1 MLSIER
7 RDMLDRIKSVQF
19 VMIVA
24 FISSLLLAFIA
35 MSLKPRMDY
44 NVILDKKKSILKS
57 IDIDVVGLTPAQL
70 DEKYNLHIE
79 EIVINQAGEVISDI
93 LLSDIEW
100 VEDKGTGTTNYIL
113 KTSDNKIVNEYYPLY
128 KTSNPNGY
136 IIPISGKGLWSTL
149 KGYFAISQDKNSTM
163 GIVFYEHG
171 ETPGL
176 GAEVDKP
183 WFQSQFKIDKGKKIF
198 NSNNDLV
205 SISLNKKKNTY
216 NKPHEVDGITGATV
230 TADGVTKFLKRDL
243 NRYKN
248 FLIGQR

>member
-1 MLSIER
+1 
-7 RDMLDRIKSVQF
+7 MLDRIKSVQF

-113 KTSDNKIVNEYYPLY
+113 KTSDNKIINEYYPLY

-183 WFQSQFKIDKGKKIF
+183 WFQNQFKIDKGKK
-198 NSNNDLV
+198 L
-205 SISLNKKKNTY
+205 SLI
-216 NKPHEVDGITGATV
+216 HI
-230 TADGVTKFLKRDL
+230 
-243 NRYKN
+243 
-248 FLIGQR
+248 

>member
-1 MLSIER
+1 MLSKER

-57 IDIDVVGLTPAQL
+57 IDIDVDGLTPAQL

-79 EIVINQAGEVISDI
+79 EIVINQAGEVISNI

-113 KTSDNKIVNEYYPLY
+113 KTSDNKIINEYYPLY

-183 WFQSQFKIDKGKKIF
+183 WFQNQFKIDKGKKIF

-230 TADGVTKFLKRDL
+230 TADVFTKFLKRDL

-248 FLIGQR
+248 FLNGQR

>member
-1 MLSIER
+1 
-7 RDMLDRIKSVQF
+7 MLDRIKSVQF

-24 FISSLLLAFIA
+24 FVSSLLLAFIA

-57 IDIDVVGLTPAQL
+57 IDINVNGLTPSQL

-79 EIVINQAGEVISDI
+79 EIVINKLGDI
-93 LLSDIEW
+93 VNDVFLSDISW

-113 KTSDNKIVNEYYPLY
+113 KTSDKEYVNQYYPLY
-128 KTSNPNGY
+128 KTSNPDGY

-149 KGYFAISQDKNSTM
+149 KGYFAIAEDKNTTM

-183 WFQSQFKIDKGKKIF
+183 WFQNQFKIDRGKKIF
-198 NSNNDLV
+198 NSNNNLV
-205 SISLNKKKNTY
+205 SIVLNKKKNTY
-216 NKPHEVDGITGATV
+216 DKPHEVDGITGATV
-230 TADGVTKFLKRDL
+230 TANGVTKFLKRDL

>member
-1 MLSIER
+1 
-7 RDMLDRIKSVQF
+7 MLDRIKSVQF
-19 VMIVA
+19 VMVVA
-24 FISSLLLAFIA
+24 FMSSLLLAFIA
-35 MSLKPRMDY
+35 MSLKPKMDY
-44 NVILDKKKSILKS
+44 NVVLDKKKSILRS
-57 IDIDVVGLTPAQL
+57 IDINVVGLTPNEL

-79 EIVINQAGEVISDI
+79 EIVVNSSGSIVDDI
-93 LLSDIEW
+93 MLSDIIW
-100 VEDKGTGTTNYIL
+100 VEDKGTGTTNYIY
-113 KTSDNKIVNEYYPLY
+113 KTTNEELVNEYYPIY

-149 KGYFAISQDKNSTM
+149 KGYFAVAEDKNSTM

-183 WFQSQFKIDKGKKIF
+183 WFQNQFKIDRGKKIF
-198 NSNNDLV
+198 NAKKDLV
-205 SISLNKKKNTY
+205 SINVNKKKNTDG
-216 NKPHEVDGITGATV
+216 KPHEVDGITGATV

>member
-1 MLSIER
+1 
-7 RDMLDRIKSVQF
+7 MLDRIKSVQF
-19 VMIVA
+19 VMVVA
-24 FISSLLLAFIA
+24 FMSSLLLAFIA
-35 MSLKPRMDY
+35 MSLKPKMDY
-44 NVILDKKKSILKS
+44 NVVLDKKKSILRS
-57 IDIDVVGLTPAQL
+57 IDINVVGLTPNEL

-79 EIVINQAGEVISDI
+79 EIVVNSSGSIVNDI
-93 LLSDIEW
+93 MLSDIIW
-100 VEDKGTGTTNYIL
+100 VEDKGTGTTNYIY
-113 KTSDNKIVNEYYPLY
+113 KTTNEELVNEYYPIY

-149 KGYFAISQDKNSTM
+149 KGYFAIAEDKNSTM

-183 WFQSQFKIDKGKKIF
+183 WFQNQFKIDRGKKIF
-198 NSNNDLV
+198 NAKKDLV
-205 SISLNKKKNTY
+205 SINVNKKKNTDG
-216 NKPHEVDGITGATV
+216 KPHEVDGITGATV

>member
-1 MLSIER
+1 
-7 RDMLDRIKSVQF
+7 MLDRIKSVQF
-19 VMIVA
+19 VMVVA
-24 FISSLLLAFIA
+24 FMSSLLLAFIA
-35 MSLKPRMDY
+35 MSLKPKMDY
-44 NVILDKKKSILKS
+44 NVVLDKKKSILRS
-57 IDIDVVGLTPAQL
+57 IDINVVGLTPNEL

-79 EIVINQAGEVISDI
+79 EIVVNSSGSIVDDI
-93 LLSDIEW
+93 MLSDIIW
-100 VEDKGTGTTNYIL
+100 VEDKGTGTTNYIY
-113 KTSDNKIVNEYYPLY
+113 KTTNEELVNEYYPIY

-149 KGYFAISQDKNSTM
+149 KGYFAIAEDKNSTM

-183 WFQSQFKIDKGKKIF
+183 WFQNQFKIDRGKKIF
-198 NSNNDLV
+198 NAKKDLV
-205 SISLNKKKNTY
+205 SINVNKKKNTDG
-216 NKPHEVDGITGATV
+216 KPHEVDGITGATV

>member
-1 MLSIER
+1 MLNKER
-7 RDMLDRIKSVQF
+7 KDMLDRIKSVQF

-24 FISSLLLAFIA
+24 FVSSLLLAFIA

-57 IDIDVVGLTPAQL
+57 IDINVNGLTPSQL

-79 EIVINQAGEVISDI
+79 EIVINKLGDI
-93 LLSDIEW
+93 VNDVLLSDISW
-100 VEDKGTGTTNYIL
+100 VEDKGTGSTNYIL
-113 KTSDNKIVNEYYPLY
+113 KTSDEEYVNQYYPLY
-128 KTSNPNGY
+128 KTSNPDGY

-149 KGYFAISQDKNSTM
+149 KGYFAIAEDKNTTM

-183 WFQSQFKIDKGKKIF
+183 WFQNQFKIDRGKKIF
-198 NSNNDLV
+198 NSNSELV
-205 SISLNKKKNTY
+205 SIVLNKKKNTY
-216 NKPHEVDGITGATV
+216 DKPHEVDGITGATV
-230 TADGVTKFLKRDL
+230 TANGVTKFLKRDL

>member
-1 MLSIER
+1 
-7 RDMLDRIKSVQF
+7 MLDRIKSVQF
-19 VMIVA
+19 VMVVA
-24 FISSLLLAFIA
+24 FMSSLLLAFIA
-35 MSLKPRMDY
+35 MSLKPKMDY
-44 NVILDKKKSILKS
+44 NVVLDKKKSILRS
-57 IDIDVVGLTPAQL
+57 IDINVVGLTPNEL

-79 EIVINQAGEVISDI
+79 EIVVNSSGSIVDDI
-93 LLSDIEW
+93 MLSDIIW
-100 VEDKGTGTTNYIL
+100 VEDKGTGTTNYIY
-113 KTSDNKIVNEYYPLY
+113 KTTNEELVNEYYPIY

-149 KGYFAISQDKNSTM
+149 KGYFAVAEDKNSTM

-183 WFQSQFKIDKGKKIF
+183 WFQNQFKIDRGKKIF
-198 NSNNDLV
+198 NEKKDLV
-205 SISLNKKKNTY
+205 SINVNKKKNTDG
-216 NKPHEVDGITGATV
+216 KPHEVDGITGATV

>member
-1 MLSIER
+1 
-7 RDMLDRIKSVQF
+7 
-19 VMIVA
+19 
-24 FISSLLLAFIA
+24 
-35 MSLKPRMDY
+35 MSLKPKMDY
-44 NVILDKKKSILKS
+44 NVVLDKKKSILRS
-57 IDIDVVGLTPAQL
+57 IDIDVVGLTPNEL
-70 DEKYNLHIE
+70 DEKYKLHIE
-79 EIVINQAGEVISDI
+79 EMVINSSGSVVDDVI
-93 LLSDIEW
+93 LSDIIW
-100 VEDKGTGTTNYIL
+100 IEDKGTGTTNYIY
-113 KTSDNKIVNEYYPLY
+113 KTSDEQLINEYYPIY

-149 KGYFAISQDKNSTM
+149 KGYFAIAEDKNSTM

-183 WFQSQFKIDKGKKIF
+183 WFQNQFKIDRGKKIF
-198 NSNNDLV
+198 NAKKDLV
-205 SISLNKKKNTY
+205 SINVNKKKNTDG
-216 NKPHEVDGITGATV
+216 KPHEVDGITGATV

>member
-1 MLSIER
+1 
-7 RDMLDRIKSVQF
+7 MLDRIKSVQF
-19 VMIVA
+19 VMLVA
-24 FISSLLLAFIA
+24 FMSSLLLAFIA
-35 MSLKPRMDY
+35 MSLKPKMDY
-44 NVILDKKKSILKS
+44 NVVLDKKKSILRS
-57 IDIDVVGLTPAQL
+57 IDINVVGLTPNEL

-79 EIVINQAGEVISDI
+79 EIVVNSSGSIVDDI
-93 LLSDIEW
+93 MLSDIIW
-100 VEDKGTGTTNYIL
+100 VEDKGTGTTNYIY
-113 KTSDNKIVNEYYPLY
+113 KTTNEELVNEYYPIY

-149 KGYFAISQDKNSTM
+149 KGYFAVAEDKNSTM

-183 WFQSQFKIDKGKKIF
+183 WFQNQFKIDRGKKIF
-198 NSNNDLV
+198 NAKKDLV
-205 SISLNKKKNTY
+205 SINVNKKKNTDG
-216 NKPHEVDGITGATV
+216 KPHEVDGITGATV

>member
-1 MLSIER
+1 MLSKER
-7 RDMLDRIKSVQF
+7 RDMPDRIKSVQF

-113 KTSDNKIVNEYYPLY
+113 KTSDNKIINEYYPLY

-183 WFQSQFKIDKGKKIF
+183 WFQNQFKIDKGKKIF

-205 SISLNKKKNTY
+205 SISLNKKKIL
-216 NKPHEVDGITGATV
+216 IT
-230 TADGVTKFLKRDL
+230 
-243 NRYKN
+243 NRMR
-248 FLIGQR
+248 LMVLLELL

>member
-1 MLSIER
+1 
-7 RDMLDRIKSVQF
+7 MLDRIKSVQF

-24 FISSLLLAFIA
+24 FVSSLLLAFIA

-57 IDIDVVGLTPAQL
+57 IDIDVNGLTPSQL

-79 EIVINQAGEVISDI
+79 EIVINKLGDIVNDVFLSDI
-93 LLSDIEW
+93 LW

-113 KTSDNKIVNEYYPLY
+113 KTSDKEYVNQYYPLY
-128 KTSNPNGY
+128 KTSNPDGY

-149 KGYFAISQDKNSTM
+149 KGYFAIAEDKNTTM

-183 WFQSQFKIDKGKKIF
+183 WFQNQFKIDRGKKIF
-198 NSNNDLV
+198 NSNSELV
-205 SISLNKKKNTY
+205 SIVLNKKKNTY
-216 NKPHEVDGITGATV
+216 DKPHEVDGITGATV
-230 TADGVTKFLKRDL
+230 TANGVTKFLKRDL
-243 NRYKN
+243 DRYKN

>member
-1 MLSIER
+1 
-7 RDMLDRIKSVQF
+7 MLDRIKSVQF
-19 VMIVA
+19 VMVVA

-35 MSLKPRMDY
+35 MSLKPKMDY
-44 NVILDKKKSILKS
+44 NVVLDKKKSILRS
-57 IDIDVVGLTPAQL
+57 IDINVVGLTPNEL

-79 EIVINQAGEVISDI
+79 EIVINSSGSIVDDI
-93 LLSDIEW
+93 MLSDIIW
-100 VEDKGTGTTNYIL
+100 IEDKGTGTTNYIY
-113 KTSDNKIVNEYYPLY
+113 KTTNEELINEYYPIY

-149 KGYFAISQDKNSTM
+149 KGYFAVAEDKNSTM

-183 WFQSQFKIDKGKKIF
+183 WFQNQFKIDRGKKIF
-198 NSNNDLV
+198 NAKKDLV
-205 SISLNKKKNTY
+205 SINVNKKKNTDG
-216 NKPHEVDGITGATV
+216 KPHEVDGITGATV

>member
-1 MLSIER
+1 MLSKER

-183 WFQSQFKIDKGKKIF
+183 WFQNQFKIDKGKKIF

-205 SISLNKKKNTY
+205 SISLNKKKY
-216 NKPHEVDGITGATV
+216 
-230 TADGVTKFLKRDL
+230 L
-243 NRYKN
+243 
-248 FLIGQR
+248 

>member
-1 MLSIER
+1 MLNKER
-7 RDMLDRIKSVQF
+7 KDMLDRIKSVQF

-24 FISSLLLAFIA
+24 FVSSLLLAFIA

-57 IDIDVVGLTPAQL
+57 IDIDVNDLTPSQL

-79 EIVINQAGEVISDI
+79 EIVINKLGNIVNDVF
-93 LLSDIEW
+93 LSDISW

-113 KTSDNKIVNEYYPLY
+113 KTSDKEYVNQYYPLY
-128 KTSNPNGY
+128 KTSNPDGY

-149 KGYFAISQDKNSTM
+149 KGYFAIAEDKNTTM

-183 WFQSQFKIDKGKKIF
+183 WFQNQFKIDKGKKIF

-205 SISLNKKKNTY
+205 SIFLNKKKNTY
-216 NKPHEVDGITGATV
+216 DKPHEVDGITGATV
-230 TADGVTKFLKRDL
+230 TANGVTKFLKRDL

>member
-1 MLSIER
+1 
-7 RDMLDRIKSVQF
+7 MLDRIKSVQF

-79 EIVINQAGEVISDI
+79 EIVINQAGEVISNI

-183 WFQSQFKIDKGKKIF
+183 WFQNQFKIHC
-198 NSNNDLV
+198 
-205 SISLNKKKNTY
+205 Y
-216 NKPHEVDGITGATV
+216 
-230 TADGVTKFLKRDL
+230 
-243 NRYKN
+243 
-248 FLIGQR
+248 

>member
-1 MLSIER
+1 
-7 RDMLDRIKSVQF
+7 MLDRIKSVQF
-19 VMIVA
+19 VMVVA
-24 FISSLLLAFIA
+24 FMSSLLLAFIA
-35 MSLKPRMDY
+35 MSLKPKMDY
-44 NVILDKKKSILKS
+44 NVVLDKKKSILRS
-57 IDIDVVGLTPAQL
+57 IDINVVGLTPNEL

-79 EIVINQAGEVISDI
+79 EIVINSSGSIVDDI
-93 LLSDIEW
+93 MLSDIIW
-100 VEDKGTGTTNYIL
+100 IEDKGTGTTNYIY
-113 KTSDNKIVNEYYPLY
+113 KTTNEELVNEYYPIY

-149 KGYFAISQDKNSTM
+149 KGYFAIAEDKNSTM

-183 WFQSQFKIDKGKKIF
+183 WFQNQFKIDRGKKIF
-198 NSNNDLV
+198 NAKKDLV
-205 SISLNKKKNTY
+205 SINVNKKKNTDG
-216 NKPHEVDGITGATV
+216 KPHEVDGITGATV

>member
-1 MLSIER
+1 
-7 RDMLDRIKSVQF
+7 MLDRIKSVQF

-24 FISSLLLAFIA
+24 FVSSLLLAFIA

-57 IDIDVVGLTPAQL
+57 IDIDVNGLTPNQL

-79 EIVINQAGEVISDI
+79 EIVINKLGDIVNDVFLSDI
-93 LLSDIEW
+93 LW

-113 KTSDNKIVNEYYPLY
+113 KTSDKEYVNQYYPLY
-128 KTSNPNGY
+128 KTSNPDGY

-149 KGYFAISQDKNSTM
+149 KGYFAIAEDKNTTM

-183 WFQSQFKIDKGKKIF
+183 WFQNQFKIDRGKKIF

-205 SISLNKKKNTY
+205 SIFLNKKKNTY
-216 NKPHEVDGITGATV
+216 DKPHEVDGITGATV
-230 TADGVTKFLKRDL
+230 TANGVTKFLKRDL
-243 NRYKN
+243 DRYKN

>member
-1 MLSIER
+1 M
-7 RDMLDRIKSVQF
+7 
-19 VMIVA
+19 
-24 FISSLLLAFIA
+24 
-35 MSLKPRMDY
+35 
-44 NVILDKKKSILKS
+44 
-57 IDIDVVGLTPAQL
+57 
-70 DEKYNLHIE
+70 
-79 EIVINQAGEVISDI
+79 INQAGEVISDI

-183 WFQSQFKIDKGKKIF
+183 WFQNQFKIDKGKKIF

>member
-1 MLSIER
+1 
-7 RDMLDRIKSVQF
+7 MLDRIKSVQF
-19 VMIVA
+19 VMVVA

-35 MSLKPRMDY
+35 MSLKPKMDY
-44 NVILDKKKSILKS
+44 NVVLDKKKSILRS
-57 IDIDVVGLTPAQL
+57 IDIDVVGLTPNEL
-70 DEKYNLHIE
+70 DEKYKLHIE
-79 EIVINQAGEVISDI
+79 EMVINSSGSVVDDVI
-93 LLSDIEW
+93 LSDIIW
-100 VEDKGTGTTNYIL
+100 IEDKGTGTTNYIY
-113 KTSDNKIVNEYYPLY
+113 KTSDEQLINEYYPIY

-149 KGYFAISQDKNSTM
+149 KGYFAIAEDKNSTM

-183 WFQSQFKIDKGKKIF
+183 WFQNQFKIDRGKKIF

-205 SISLNKKKNTY
+205 SINVNKKKNTDG
-216 NKPHEVDGITGATV
+216 KPHQVDGITGATV